1 MLIIFDWDGTLCDSA
16 SRIVAAMAAAARE
29 CDLAVPAAGATENII
44 GLGLQE
50 SMEALFPGR
59 DEACYTQLKGLYSSH
74 FLALDQIPSP
84 LFEGALET
92 LEELRTRGH
101 RLAVATGKSRRGLD
115 RVLAGHQLEKYFDA
129 SRCAD
134 ESRSKPHPLML
145 HQLLQELGSR
155 VDDACMIGDTEYDL
169 GMAQAASMAA
179 IGVSYGSHSRQR
191 LSGYAPLAI
200 VDSLPQLLDLE
211 AFNRA

>member
-29 CDLAVPAAGATENII
+29 CGLAVPAAGATENII

-50 SMEALFPGR
+50 SMEALFPAR
-59 DEACYTQLKGLYSSH
+59 DEACYSQLKALYSSH
-74 FLALDQIPSP
+74 FLALDQVPSP

-92 LEELRTRGH
+92 LEALRARGH

-115 RVLAGHQLEKYFDA
+115 RVLAGHQLGGYFDG

-145 HQLLQELGSR
+145 QQLLQELESS

-169 GMAQAASMAA
+169 GMAQAASMTA

-191 LSGYAPLAI
+191 LRRHDPLAI
-200 VDSLPQLLDLE
+200 VDTLPELLDLGI
-211 AFNRA
+211 FNSA

>member
-1 MLIIFDWDGTLCDSA
+1 
-16 SRIVAAMAAAARE
+16 MAAAAR
-29 CDLAVPAAGATENII
+29 DAGLAVPAAGATENII

-50 SMEALFPGR
+50 SMEALFTAQ
-59 DEACYTQLKGLYSSH
+59 DEACYSQLKARYSAH
-74 FLALDQIPSP
+74 FLALDQVPSP
-84 LFEGALET
+84 LFEGVLET
-92 LEELRTRGH
+92 LEALRARGH

-115 RVLAGHQLEKYFDA
+115 RVLAGHRLDGYFDA

-145 HQLLQELGSR
+145 HQLLQHLDSSVE
-155 VDDACMIGDTEYDL
+155 DACMIGDTEYDL
-169 GMAQAASMAA
+169 GMAQAASMVA

-200 VDSLPQLLDLE
+200 VDSLPELLDLDL
-211 AFNRA
+211 FNNA